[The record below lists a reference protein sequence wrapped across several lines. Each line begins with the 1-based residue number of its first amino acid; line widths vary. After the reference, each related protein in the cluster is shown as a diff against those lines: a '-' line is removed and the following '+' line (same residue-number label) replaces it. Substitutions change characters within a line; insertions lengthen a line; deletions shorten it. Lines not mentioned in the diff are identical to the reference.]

1 MTYICREWFQSYHD
15 ASVEDEMSKSPTRT
29 ENSEK
34 GCMSAYLMFFPS
46 MACDYV
52 PFWAPSATLE
62 TQPHLFKLPIL
73 SCDQDIEVLLV

>member
-1 MTYICREWFQSYHD
+1 MTYICREWFRSYHD
-15 ASVEDEMSKSPTRT
+15 AFVEDEMRA

-34 GCMSAYLMFFPS
+34 GCMSAHLMFFPS

-52 PFWAPSATLE
+52 PFWAPSTSTLE

-73 SCDQDIEVLLV
+73 ICDQDIKVLLV